1 VLVVDDEEAMGIL
14 LRRALRGCDVT
25 AMTSAVQAL
34 AAISGGARFDLILCD
49 LAMPVMTGLEL
60 YEALREAAP
69 TQADAI
75 IFLTGGVI
83 SASVD
88 DFLRALPNTRIGK
101 PFELAHLK
109 SVVNARLSA
118 PRGPSPEPVGT

>member
-1 VLVVDDEEAMGIL
+1 MLVVDDEEAMGLL

-25 AMTSAVQAL
+25 VMTSAVDAM
-34 AAISGGARFDLILCD
+34 AAIAGGARFDVILCD

-69 TQADAI
+69 TQANAI

-88 DFLRALPNTRIGK
+88 DVLRALPNTRIGK
-101 PFELAHLK
+101 PFDLTQLR
-109 SVVNARLSA
+109 SVVNARLSG
-118 PRGPSPEPVGT
+118 PRGPSPESVPT